1 VMTSAMLLVVCSPLL
16 LASKRNIYSSIEMVH
31 LCFPFHN
38 GDQLLRICML
48 INSTAQLCP
57 FRFHGGSIVA
67 ACMVL
72 ISLGYQWHMHGRKV
86 KGRLTWTNERAE
98 NSQRIPSGEPLY
110 RSWLLIAIELFGTII
125 SHSRC
130 GPHVHGPNSLSD
142 VNTEVMYVT
151 ITRLTRILRSLNYW
165 SRGESSTLDY
175 YTLFTRRQRICE
187 LWALISIKKIG
198 DNFIMSK

>member
-67 ACMVL
+67 ACIVL
-72 ISLGYQWHMHGRKV
+72 VSLGYQWHMHGRKV
-86 KGRLTWTNERAE
+86 KGRLTWTSERAE
-98 NSQRIPSGEPLY
+98 NS
-110 RSWLLIAIELFGTII
+110 
-125 SHSRC
+125 
-130 GPHVHGPNSLSD
+130 
-142 VNTEVMYVT
+142 
-151 ITRLTRILRSLNYW
+151 
-165 SRGESSTLDY
+165 
-175 YTLFTRRQRICE
+175 
-187 LWALISIKKIG
+187 
-198 DNFIMSK
+198 

>member
-67 ACMVL
+67 ACIVL

-130 GPHVHGPNSLSD
+130 GPHVHGPNSPSD